1 MEDPNVLSLGLLA
14 LHSLLRWL
22 IIFLLLLN
30 IIRSYISGNAQK
42 YTDRDVTWNFRLMLV
57 MYINLAIGLYHYFFG
72 EHGFSFFLLNSFGEV
87 VGSPFMRFWAIEH
100 PFLILV
106 AIGII
111 TYSRKI
117 AKTETVENTESKHMK
132 MGIFYIVV
140 LVIVLLAIPWP
151 FREMF
156 KEYPW
161 FRLIY

>member
-14 LHSLLRWL
+14 LHSILRWL
-22 IIFLLLLN
+22 IIFLLVLN

-42 YTDRDVTWNFRLMLV
+42 YTSRDVTWNFRLMLV
-57 MYINLAIGLYHYFFG
+57 MYINMAIGLYQYFFG
-72 EHGFSFFLLNSFGEV
+72 LHGFNFFLNNNFGEV

-106 AIGII
+106 AVGLI
-111 TYSRKI
+111 TYSRKV
-117 AKTETVENTESKHMK
+117 AKEDTVENGETKHMK

-156 KEYPW
+156 KDYPW